1 MIIFF
6 FKTHHTLTVIIEH
19 LIDVGGGSVENS
31 SRHNLARISL
41 RWMIRQCFLTNTGIR
56 FHADLLRT
64 IGLDPASLYPA
75 VTERPPPLYYIPPTP
90 SVPTSLIATEEKS
103 DDKPVNVNDNSTK
116 QDLISYG
123 YNGIHPE
130 LIMAEEEEDV
140 ADALCPI
147 YDQLSISP
155 HWWILELVPI
165 QLRRQDDLT
174 NEWIDS
180 ITLVIFSSV
189 FSENTFAGN
198 FITDADHVCY
208 R

>member
-1 MIIFF
+1 MTII
-6 FKTHHTLTVIIEH
+6 VEH
-19 LIDVGGGSVENS
+19 LTDVGGGSVENS

-64 IGLDPASLYPA
+64 IGLDPASLYP
-75 VTERPPPLYYIPPTP
+75 VVKERPPPLYYTPPTP
-90 SVPTSLIATEEKS
+90 PVSTSPITTEGKS
-103 DDKPVNVNDNSTK
+103 DDEFVDINDNLTK

-130 LIMAEEEEDV
+130 LIMTEEEEDAV
-140 ADALCPI
+140 DAISRI

-155 HWWILELVPI
+155 GWWILELVPT
-165 QLRRQDDLT
+165 QLRRQHDVT

-180 ITLVIFSSV
+180 ITLVSF
-189 FSENTFAGN
+189 FCFQKN
-198 FITDADHVCY
+198 
-208 R
+208 